1 VVSPIGTA
9 YFPVATGVGEV
20 GLQAQLDKARQ
31 ELADCVGCASART
44 PQGQEAI
51 HRASDKVARLEARL
65 ERTRQDEQAA
75 LPPGAGSGST
85 NAPGQP
91 EPARSIDVYA

>member
-1 VVSPIGTA
+1 MVSPIGTA

-65 ERTRQDEQAA
+65 ERTRLDEQAA
-75 LPPGAGSGST
+75 LPPGADAGPKEAASRL
-85 NAPGQP
+85 